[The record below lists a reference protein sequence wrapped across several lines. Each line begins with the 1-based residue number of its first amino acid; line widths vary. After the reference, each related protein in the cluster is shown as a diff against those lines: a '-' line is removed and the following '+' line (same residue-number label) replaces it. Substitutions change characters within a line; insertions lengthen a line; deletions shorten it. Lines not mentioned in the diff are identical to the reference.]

1 MSAFGEIIIVTTN
14 VFVHCAH
21 SVSVHIKR
29 MTFEREQEK
38 QQQQQNAKDGLQ
50 EAKKKR
56 NELRQTII
64 V

>member
-29 MTFEREQEK
+29 TPFEREQEK
-38 QQQQQNAKDGLQ
+38 QQQQNAKDGLQ